1 MFPVLGVQSLN
12 PWTAREV
19 PASRLLISFISL
31 CTGDLNVYTYRKF
44 TGLFIFAK
52 CFLRSHL
59 SPCLLKNMF
68 TGASMV
74 VQWLKLHLVQGA
86 WVQSLVGE
94 LRSHR
99 LPPKKQKQK
108 KTNIKQKQAIV

>member
-1 MFPVLGVQSLN
+1 
-12 PWTAREV
+12 
-19 PASRLLISFISL
+19 
-31 CTGDLNVYTYRKF
+31 
-44 TGLFIFAK
+44 
-52 CFLRSHL
+52 
-59 SPCLLKNMF
+59 
-68 TGASMV
+68 MV

-108 KTNIKQKQAIV
+108 KKTHKIEASNSVTNSVKAE